1 VAYDVARR
9 TGEIGVRLAL
19 GSTLA
24 SVRWLILKE
33 SIAVIAVG
41 IATGIM
47 LSLAVARVGRILLF
61 GLTAQDPITLAT
73 AATLLLIVALCAAAI
88 PAWRASRVNPIE
100 ALRDG
105 IKEQSVVAWRRPVG
119 SHSLAR

>member
-1 VAYDVARR
+1 LSLASLGLYGIVAYDVARR

-61 GLTAQDPITLAT
+61 GLTAQDPTTLAG
-73 AATLLLIVALCAAAI
+73 AATLLLIVAVCAAAI

-100 ALRDG
+100 ALRM
-105 IKEQSVVAWRRPVG
+105 E
-119 SHSLAR
+119 